1 MSRHA
6 STPLI
11 GAFVLGA
18 ALLVAIT
25 IGLFGAG
32 AFSSNKATFI
42 CFFEDS
48 VNGLETGAPVKC
60 KGVSIGKVSRVLL
73 HSRFQPDTD
82 NSVPVILEIDGHL
95 LSARGFAE
103 IFSDL
108 ATAATPADPRN
119 RPLRARLQQQSL
131 LTGLHYIELDFLPNA
146 PAKYHKKDPADGPV
160 EIPTLASN
168 LGALV
173 RAITQTI
180 ERLSRI
186 EFAAMGEKADRILGQ
201 VENGFAAIDFKTLNK
216 NLLELTANANALLD
230 DPQTRK
236 LSENLNATLATAQDF
251 ASRLEGRVDP
261 LAADIAKTTEE
272 ARRTL
277 TQLNRV
283 AENLQKVSHPE
294 TGLTPQLNETL
305 RQISSAAEA
314 VRALA
319 AYLER
324 RPDTLL
330 RGKNDANPASAFS
343 GE

>member
-18 ALLVAIT
+18 VLLVAIT

-32 AFSSNKATFI
+32 TFSSNKATFI

-48 VNGLETGAPVKC
+48 VNGLESGAPVKC
-60 KGVSIGKVSRVLL
+60 KGVTIGKVSRVLL
-73 HSRFQPDTD
+73 HSQFQPEDD
-82 NSVPVILEIDGHL
+82 NAVPVVLEIDGNL
-95 LSARGFAE
+95 LSARGVAE
-103 IFSDL
+103 HFSAL
-108 ATAATPADPRN
+108 ATATTAQDKS
-119 RPLRARLQQQSL
+119 LRARLQQQSL
-131 LTGLHYIELDFLPNA
+131 LTGLLYIELDFNPGS
-146 PAKYHKKDPADGPV
+146 PAKYHKKDPASGPV

-173 RAITQTI
+173 RAVTQTV
-180 ERLSRI
+180 EQLSHI
-186 EFAAMGEKADRILGQ
+186 QFVSMSEKADRILAQ

-216 NLLELTANANALLD
+216 NLTELTANANALLN
-230 DPQTRK
+230 DPQTKK
-236 LSENLNATLATAQDF
+236 LSENLNATLASAQHF
-251 ASRLEGRVDP
+251 TVRLEGRVDP
-261 LAADIAKTTEE
+261 LASDIAKTTEE

-277 TQLNRV
+277 EQLNRV
-283 AENLQKVSHPE
+283 AENLQKISHPQ
-294 TGLTPQLNETL
+294 TGVSPQLNETL

-324 RPDTLL
+324 RPETLL
-330 RGKNDANPASAFS
+330 RGKPDASSPFPTP
-343 GE
+343 

>member
-1 MSRHA
+1 MTRHA

-32 AFSSNKATFI
+32 TFSANKATFV

-60 KGVSIGKVSRVLL
+60 KGVTIGKISRVLL
-73 HSRFQPDTD
+73 HSQFQSDVD
-82 NSVPVILEIDGHL
+82 NSVPVILEIDGNL
-95 LSARGFAE
+95 LSARGVAE
-103 IFSDL
+103 QFSAL
-108 ATAATPADPRN
+108 AKASSAQKTT
-119 RPLRARLQQQSL
+119 LRARLQQQSL
-131 LTGLHYIELDFLPNA
+131 LTGLLYIELDFLPDT
-146 PAKYHKKDPADGPV
+146 PAIYHKSDPASGPV

-173 RAITQTI
+173 RAVTQTV
-180 ERLSRI
+180 EQLSRI
-186 EFAAMGEKADRILGQ
+186 QFAAMGEKADRILAQ

-216 NLLELTANANALLD
+216 NLTELTANANALLN

-236 LSENLNATLATAQDF
+236 LSENLNATLAAAQSV
-251 ASRLEGRVDP
+251 AVRLEGRVDP
-261 LAADIAKTTEE
+261 LAADIAKTAEE

-277 TQLNRV
+277 EQLNRV
-283 AENLQKVSHPE
+283 AENLQKFSHPE
-294 TGLTPQLNETL
+294 TGVTPQLNETL
-305 RQISSAAEA
+305 RQISGAAEA
-314 VRALA
+314 VRVLA

-330 RGKNDANPASAFS
+330 RGKPVTAAPFAP
-343 GE
+343 E